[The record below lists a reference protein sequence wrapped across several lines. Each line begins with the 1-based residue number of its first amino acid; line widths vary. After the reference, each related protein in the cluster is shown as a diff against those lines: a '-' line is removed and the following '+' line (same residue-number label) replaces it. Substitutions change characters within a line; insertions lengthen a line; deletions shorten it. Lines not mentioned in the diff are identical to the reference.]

1 MSNFLRQ
8 VFATMVGVALLGLL
22 VVMALL
28 GSLPEVEGTAVADNS
43 ILVVDL
49 SLPIVD
55 DPKPAGLGALLG
67 YSGDVYPYPLHV
79 IAKSIR
85 RAADDPRIVGLYLT
99 GGVAGT
105 GWASLHEIR
114 SALLDFSAAQK
125 PITTYFPYYDERG
138 LYLASAGD
146 RTYAPP
152 FSEVDL
158 GGPSAEVNYYAD
170 AFQRFGVEVQVTRV
184 GKFKSAV
191 EPYMLN
197 QMSAENRE
205 QIRTLLNDI
214 FQPCLQSIAEGFEIE
229 LEELQNIVKER
240 GVLTS
245 AGGVEVGLID
255 DIRYEEEV
263 AGELRE
269 ITGEGQWDGAGRYDY
284 EQIWLEDYISAEYS
298 EDDRMEGATIAVI
311 FAEGDIIDG
320 SSSDQVGGESLAAD
334 LEAARVDEGVAA
346 VVLRVNSP
354 GGSASASEVILHQ
367 VELLAAEKPLI
378 ISMGD
383 VAASGGYWISSLADE
398 IFADGYTITGSIGV
412 FGMFPN
418 VAGLA
423 KELGVAVE
431 TVELSPYG
439 DPYSLYRS
447 KSDAML
453 ARLQVSVDEVYDGF
467 LDRVARGREME
478 VPAVHEIAQGRVWS
492 GTRALELGLIDKV
505 GGLTDALQRAAALAG
520 LNDGYAVEYWNY
532 QPSAF
537 EEFLSSIAQ
546 DTPSDLVQLQQLV
559 QTVQRLA
566 PRNGVQARL
575 PYCLTLR

>member
-1 MSNFLRQ
+1 MSNFIRNVL
-8 VFATMVGVALLGLL
+8 ATMVGVALLGFLL
-22 VVMALL
+22 MMALL
-28 GSLPEVEGTAVADNS
+28 GSMPEVDATVVYDDS

-55 DPKPAGLGALLG
+55 DPKPAGLSALLG
-67 YSGDVYPYPLHV
+67 YSSDVNPYPLHT

-85 RAADDPRIVGLYLT
+85 LAADDPRIVGLYLT
-99 GGVAGT
+99 GAVGAT
-105 GWASLHEIR
+105 GWASLKEVR
-114 SALLDFSAAQK
+114 DALQDFSDAQK
-125 PITTYFPYYDERG
+125 PITTYFSYYDERA
-138 LYLASAGD
+138 LYLASVGD

-197 QMSAENRE
+197 QMSDENRE
-205 QIRTLLNDI
+205 QIRTLLEDI
-214 FQPCLQSIAEGFEIE
+214 FQPCLQAIAEGYG
-229 LEELQNIVKER
+229 LDLAQLQTLVTER

-245 AGGVEVGLID
+245 SEGVEVGLIHEL
-255 DIRYEEEV
+255 RYEEEV
-263 AGELRE
+263 ASELRE
-269 ITGEGQWDGAGRYDY
+269 ITGEGQWEGAGRYDY
-284 EQIWLEDYISAEYS
+284 EHIWLEDYIDVEYQ
-298 EDDRMEGATIAVI
+298 EDERADGATVAVL
-311 FAEGDIIDG
+311 FAEGEIIDG
-320 SSSDQVGGESLAAD
+320 GSEEQIGGESLAAT
-334 LEAARVDEGVAA
+334 LENARLDEGIAA

-398 IFADGYTITGSIGV
+398 IYAEANTVTGSIGV
-412 FGMFPN
+412 FGMYPN
-418 VAGLA
+418 VAKLA
-423 KELGVAVE
+423 DELGVAVE
-431 TVELSPYG
+431 TVELGPHS

-447 KSDAML
+447 KSEATL
-453 ARLQVSVDEVYDGF
+453 ARLQISVDEVYDGF
-467 LDRVARGREME
+467 LERVARGRQLE
-478 VPAVHEIAQGRVWS
+478 VPDVHEMAQGRVWS

-505 GGLTDALQRAAALAG
+505 GSLNDALQRAAGLAG
-520 LNDGYAVEYWNY
+520 LSDGYTVEYWTHE
-532 QPSAF
+532 PDAF
-537 EEFLSSIAQ
+537 DEFIASLVEES
-546 DTPSDLVQLQQLV
+546 PSDFVQLGKLVQSVKKL
-559 QTVQRLA
+559 T

-575 PYCLTLR
+575 PYRLTLR

>member
-1 MSNFLRQ
+1 MSKFLRD
-8 VFATMVGVALLGLL
+8 VFASMAGVFAAGALLLFAFL
-22 VVMALL
+22 A
-28 GSLPEVEGTAVADNS
+28 SLPEAEAIAIHDDS

-49 SLPIVD
+49 TLPIVD
-55 DPKPAGLGALLG
+55 DPKPAGLSALLG
-67 YSGDVYPYPLHV
+67 YSSDVNPYPLHA
-79 IAKSIR
+79 IAQSIR
-85 RAADDPRIVGLYLT
+85 LAADDPRIVGLYLT

-114 SALLDFSAAQK
+114 SALIDFSASEK
-125 PITTYFPYYDERG
+125 PITTYFPYYNERS
-138 LYLASAGD
+138 LYLASVGD

-152 FSEVDL
+152 FSDVDL
-158 GGPSAEVNYYAD
+158 GGPAAEINYYAD

-191 EPYMLN
+191 EPYMLGK
-197 QMSAENRE
+197 MSDENRE
-205 QIRTLLNDI
+205 QIRTLLDDI
-214 FQPCLQSIAEGFEIE
+214 FQPCLQQIAEGFEIDYAK
-229 LEELQNIVKER
+229 LQSIVAER
-240 GVLTS
+240 GVMTS
-245 AGGVEVGLID
+245 AEGVEVGLID
-255 DIRYEEEV
+255 NIRYEEEV
-263 AGELRE
+263 ASELRE

-284 EQIWLEDYISAEYS
+284 EQVWLDDYIAAEYE
-298 EDDRMEGATIAVI
+298 EDSRVDGATIAVL
-311 FAEGDIIDG
+311 FAEGEIIDG
-320 SSSDQVGGESLAAD
+320 GSDDQVGGESLAAQ
-334 LEAARVDEGVAA
+334 LEAARVDEGIAA

-383 VAASGGYWISSLADE
+383 VAASGGYWISTLADE
-398 IFADGYTITGSIGV
+398 IYAEANTITGSIGV

-423 KELGVAVE
+423 QEMGVAVE

-447 KSDAML
+447 KSEAML

-492 GTRALELGLIDKV
+492 GSRALELGLIDKV
-505 GGLTDALQRAAALAG
+505 GGLGDALERAANLAG
-520 LNDGYAVEYWNY
+520 LNDGYATEYWSY
-532 QPSAF
+532 EVSAF
-537 EEFLSSIAQ
+537 EEFLNQLAQ
-546 DTPSDLVQLQQLV
+546 ETPNDLVQLQALV
-559 QTVQRLA
+559 ESVQRLA
-566 PRNGVQARL
+566 PRNGVQVRL
-575 PYCLTLR
+575 PYQLTLR